1 VLLVWGLLR
10 GGEDGAVLLVAGMA
24 LASLAGLETAL
35 REHFSGHAPHA
46 LLIAAVPAVLLAGAS
61 WFLGAPPAVVVIV
74 GGAVL
79 LAGTVALRRAFRP
92 RR

>member
-1 VLLVWGLLR
+1 
-10 GGEDGAVLLVAGMA
+10 MA

-35 REHFSGHAPHA
+35 REHFTGHASHA
-46 LLIAAVPAVLLAGAS
+46 LLIAAVPAVLVAGTA
-61 WFLGAPPAVVVIV
+61 WFLDAPPAVVVIA